1 MPQHVSVLLTSGN
14 LRRDPQAFPR
24 VMSMDSRDDP
34 LWIGPYEVV
43 AALGQGGMG
52 IVHLARHPSGRLVVV
67 KRALREEPDAD
78 DRLRDEG
85 RLGLLVSHPHIVQT
99 LDVFEDDGHPVVVTA
114 YVPGA
119 SFLDLRENHGP
130 LHPAVVCQVG
140 HALGLALH
148 ALHSAVNPDGRLLQ
162 LLHRD
167 VTASNVLM
175 GFDGR
180 VRLIDLGIARANDTR
195 TVRTKTGF
203 LRGTFRY
210 LAPELFDGGDY
221 SPLTDLWSLGVV
233 LFEALIGRAIV
244 RGTEAEAIGRIC
256 SGTIARLEPGEM
268 PDPVMLR
275 AIERLLQKDVRTRPQ
290 SAMEAAAMFAM
301 LQKGFE
307 GSDPANL
314 AATAVA
320 TCISGQAGVEPK
332 LTETEGFDI
341 PSTMPASLVGAPGGD
356 GSLLLSDAILD
367 TAPQTPA
374 DAFANERS
382 DPSVQLL
389 DYAARLKRLERAG

>member
-1 MPQHVSVLLTSGN
+1 MPQRVSVEPTTTI
-14 LRRDPQAFPR
+14 LRRDPSTFP
-24 VMSMDSRDDP
+24 SLDEMDAREDP

-43 AALGQGGMG
+43 AGLGQGGMG

-99 LDVFEDDGHPVVVTA
+99 LDVFEDEGHPVVVTA

-119 SFLDLRENHGP
+119 SLLELRENHGP
-130 LHPAVVCQVG
+130 LHPAVVCQAG
-140 HALGLALH
+140 HALGLALD

-195 TVRTKTGF
+195 SVRTKTGF

-221 SPLTDLWSLGVV
+221 TPLTDLWSLGVV
-233 LFEALIGRAIV
+233 LFEALVGRPIV
-244 RGTEAEAIGRIC
+244 RGSEAEAIGRIC
-256 SGTIARLEPGEM
+256 SGTITRLELGEM
-268 PDPVMLR
+268 PDTVMLR
-275 AIERLLQKDVRTRPQ
+275 AVERLLQKDVRARPQ

-307 GSDPANL
+307 SVDPASL
-314 AATAVA
+314 AAAAVA
-320 TCISGQAGVEPK
+320 TCISGQAGVHTHVSDDP
-332 LTETEGFDI
+332 LDI
-341 PSTMPASLVGAPGGD
+341 PTTLPASLVGSPGGD
-356 GSLLLSDAILD
+356 NSLLLSEAVVDVE
-367 TAPQTPA
+367 TPPN
-374 DAFANERS
+374 AFSNERS

-389 DYAARLKRLERAG
+389 DYAARLKRLERVS